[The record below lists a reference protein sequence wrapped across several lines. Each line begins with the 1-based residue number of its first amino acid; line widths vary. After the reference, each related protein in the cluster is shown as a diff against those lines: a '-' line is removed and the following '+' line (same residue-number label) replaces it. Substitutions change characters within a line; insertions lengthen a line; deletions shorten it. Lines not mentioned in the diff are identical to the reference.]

1 MTPDGS
7 KSTQPSE
14 LISQEEQLLAVAAMF
29 EGNFSIDWLSEM
41 TGYKPTKLL
50 SILENETGKKRISTK
65 GIGIYAFLDD
75 QERHRLLKQ
84 LTRQRKK
91 ILHQQIANLLMNE
104 ISEDESITDQLSH
117 HLLQIPNDFERC
129 QCLIKAGDVYRRRYN
144 IETAFQCYAKV
155 INDLSVLS
163 GEEVDRLYSE
173 TSIKYSKLS
182 TARHNTAEV
191 LKILYDAME
200 RAKRLEYKP
209 IQALLHMHIAK
220 NEWLH
225 AKYTQA
231 LDSFDTGWK
240 LAKSLNDPKLLRE
253 ATTFSTFFL
262 YWQGRFKEAVE
273 IYEGTVP
280 NVDKLPEGHFP
291 ILAAITVGYCYAQI
305 GQVTQGLGMLDAI
318 RNLCLERGDL
328 YLASYCD
335 GNMGLIMI
343 SILRL
348 EEALKYLKRSAN
360 DAKKACNDW
369 VLINVLVMTAYLY
382 FLKGDIKKCLRDL
395 RAFLNKSQKVQATV
409 QPYPFLL
416 ALSMAMENGDL
427 PKIKGLSLKEE
438 INRKLRGKN
447 LYMKGVA
454 YRYKSYLQSIE
465 NQPLE
470 KVIASLNLSL
480 EWGKMSGHTI
490 HIAKTKLDLARAY
503 LYQKNDAKA
512 YALAEEGIEAL
523 LPLNENLVP
532 DDFRSLMAKSS
543 KPDNQLKEI
552 LQVAQEVVS
561 IRKHKDLIQY
571 VITTVNRLTGA
582 ERGAIFFIDNETPQG
597 KLRLGGSKNLTSS
610 QVDNP
615 NFSSSIKLIEKV
627 AQSGAGR
634 IVQDDPDSNDDF
646 FSNETIRSRICV
658 PMFLRDK
665 VVGVLYHDNRLL
677 QSAFEE
683 SHIDLLSYFAAI
695 AAISID
701 NSMAYEEIN
710 RLNKKLSKEKQY
722 YQEEHNQSLHFKEIV
737 GNSPAIQ
744 RVLSQIEQVAE
755 TDAAVIIT
763 GETGVG
769 KELVARAIHRLSRRH
784 ERPFIRVHC
793 SALSENLIP
802 SELFGHEKGAFT
814 GATSRRLGRFEM
826 ADTGTIFLDEM
837 GDISA
842 DIQTRLLRVLQ
853 TKEFER
859 VGGTTTLM
867 SDFRLIVATN
877 RDLQKELA
885 AGRFRADLYYR
896 LNVFPINVPPLRE
909 RREDI
914 PLLVYYFLNIFSNR
928 TGKQFEGIEEEEMK
942 RLISYDWPGNIRELK
957 NVIERACI
965 LSKGSYPRIPELDNE
980 CGPAGPSS
988 GGVTLK
994 DVEARHILWTLE
1006 KTNWKVR
1013 GPGGS
1018 AELLGLHPSTL
1029 RFRMQKLGIT
1039 RPPITKR

>member
-1 MTPDGS
+1 MNPDGS
-7 KSTQPSE
+7 KSTQSGD
-14 LISQEEQLLAVAAMF
+14 LVSQEEQLLAVAAMF
-29 EGNFSIDWLSEM
+29 EGSFSIDWLSVM

-50 SILENETGKKRISTK
+50 CILEDETRKKRLLIK
-65 GIGIYAFLDD
+65 GIGVYAFRDA
-75 QERHRLLKQ
+75 QERRRLLK
-84 LTRQRKK
+84 LLSRQRRQ
-91 ILHQQIANLLMNE
+91 ILHQQIADLLMNE
-104 ISEDESITDQLSH
+104 ISEDESIADHLSH
-117 HLLQIPNDFERC
+117 HLLQIPNDLEHCRC
-129 QCLIKAGDVYRRRYN
+129 LVKVGDIYRRRYN

-163 GEEVDRLYSE
+163 GEEVDRLFSE

-182 TARHNTAEV
+182 TARHNTTEV
-191 LKILYDAME
+191 LEILYDAME
-200 RAKRLEYKP
+200 RAKRMASKP
-209 IQALLHMHIAK
+209 NQALLHMHIAK

-225 AKYTQA
+225 VKYTQA

-240 LAKSLNDPKLLRE
+240 LAKALNDPKLLRE

-273 IYEGTVP
+273 VYERTVP

-335 GNMGLIMI
+335 GNMGTIML
-343 SILRL
+343 SVLRL

-360 DAKKACNDW
+360 EAEKACNDW

-382 FLKGDIKKCLRDL
+382 FLKGDTTKCLRDL
-395 RAFLNKSQKVQATV
+395 KAFLNKSRKVEATV
-409 QPYPFLL
+409 QPYPYLL
-416 ALSMAMENGDL
+416 ALSMAMEKGEL

-438 INRKLRGKN
+438 INRKMCGKN

-454 YRYKSYLQSIE
+454 YRYKSYLQRIE

-470 KVIASLNLSL
+470 KVVASLDQSL
-480 EWGKMSGHTI
+480 EWGILSGHTI
-490 HIAKTKLDLARAY
+490 HIAKTRLELARAY
-503 LYQKNDAKA
+503 LLQNNETKA
-512 YALAEEGIEAL
+512 LALAEEAVEHL

-532 DDFRSLMAKSS
+532 DDFRSLVARQS
-543 KPDNQLKEI
+543 KPDIRLKEI

-561 IRKHKDLIQY
+561 IHKHNDLIQY
-571 VITTVNRLTGA
+571 VINTVNRLTGA
-582 ERGAIFFIDNETPQG
+582 ERGAIFFTDNETPEG
-597 KLRLGGSKNLTSS
+597 KLRLGGSKNLTSF
-610 QVDNP
+610 QVDHP
-615 NFSSSIKLIEKV
+615 NFSSSIKLIEIV
-627 AQSGAGR
+627 AQSGVSR
-634 IVQDDPDSNDDF
+634 IVQNDSDSNDDF
-646 FSNETIRSRICV
+646 FSKETIRSRICV
-658 PMFLRDK
+658 PMFLRGK

-677 QSAFEE
+677 KSAFED
-683 SHIDLLSYFAAI
+683 SHIDLLAYFAAI

-701 NSMAYEEIN
+701 NSKAYEEIH
-710 RLNKKLSKEKQY
+710 RLNKKLKNEKQY
-722 YQEEHNQSLHFKEIV
+722 YQEEHNKSLHFKEII
-737 GNSPAIQ
+737 GKSPAIQ

-755 TDAAVIIT
+755 TEAAVLIT

-769 KELVARAIHRLSRRH
+769 KELVARAIHRLSRRR

-793 SALSENLIP
+793 SALPENLIP

-814 GATSRRLGRFEM
+814 GATSQRLGRFEM

-859 VGGTTTLM
+859 VGGAATIK

-877 RDLQKELA
+877 RNLQKEVT

-896 LNVFPINVPPLRE
+896 LNVFPINVPSLRE

-914 PLLVYYFLNIFSNR
+914 PLLVYYFLNMFSNQ
-928 TGKQFEGIEEEEMK
+928 TEKQFSGIDEEEMK

-965 LSKGSYPRIPELDNE
+965 LSKGSYPTIPELDSE
-980 CGPAGPSS
+980 CEPVGPSN
-988 GGVTLK
+988 GGSTLK
-994 DVEARHILWTLE
+994 DAEARLILSTVE
-1006 KTNWKVR
+1006 KTNWKIR
-1013 GPGGS
+1013 GTGGA
-1018 AELLGLHPSTL
+1018 AELLDIHPSTL